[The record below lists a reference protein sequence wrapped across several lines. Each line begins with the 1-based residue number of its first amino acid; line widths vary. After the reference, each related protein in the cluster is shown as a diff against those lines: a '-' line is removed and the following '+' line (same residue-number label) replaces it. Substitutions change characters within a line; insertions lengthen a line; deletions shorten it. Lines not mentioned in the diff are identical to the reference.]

1 MVNDWKIITI
11 INYYSIMISWHTLG
25 LGPGPVYNFVILSLV
40 SLNEEN
46 DISSEVSVGLPH
58 NWPIGWDPIIHQ
70 LNLCYLIMNQSFTIT
85 NLYTFQLQTTLW
97 REKKNVF
104 LLTALWLCNRSPWFS
119 SSWRWRRVAG
129 CLKDPRMNR
138 NIIWRTNFLSSHW
151 FSCLSFSFLSFL
163 FLVCERE

>member
-11 INYYSIMISWHTLG
+11 INYYSIMISWYTWG
-25 LGPGPVYNFVILSLV
+25 LGPVYNFVILCLV

-46 DISSEVSVGLPH
+46 DVSSEVSVGLLH
-58 NWPIGWDPIIHQ
+58 NCPISWDPIINQ
-70 LNLCYLIMNQSFTIT
+70 LNLCYLIMYQSFSIT

-97 REKKNVF
+97 KKKKVF
-104 LLTALWLCNRSPWFS
+104 LLTVLWLCNRSPWFS
-119 SSWRWRRVAG
+119 SSERWRRVAG
-129 CLKDPRMNR
+129 CLKDLRMNR

-151 FSCLSFSFLSFL
+151 VSCLSFSFLSFL

>member
-58 NWPIGWDPIIHQ
+58 NWPIGWDPIIRQ
-70 LNLCYLIMNQSFTIT
+70 LNLLSDHEPKLYHNQS
-85 NLYTFQLQTTLW
+85 LYLPTANYSL
-97 REKKNVF
+97 EGKKNVF

-119 SSWRWRRVAG
+119 SSGRWRRVAG